1 MDSIELTR
9 LERRARLGYELARAR
24 RALVGVL
31 PVLAI
36 VGIAA
41 LLTHRPSSTVAFG
54 LVTAAAGAFMLWY
67 GRDPQRAVLP
77 GVAAGLIPLVA
88 ALCANHFHHCGP
100 DGCTSWCVPA
110 CTAGGVVAGIAVAW
124 VGVTRRAGVRFW
136 VSASGLALL
145 TGAMGC
151 ACVGYSGV
159 GGLALGYGV
168 GVVPLLLRGQRTA

>member
-1 MDSIELTR
+1 MDSTELAR
-9 LERRARLGYELARAR
+9 IERRARRGYELARAR
-24 RALVGVL
+24 RALIGVL

-36 VGIAA
+36 VWLAT
-41 LLTHRPSSTVAFG
+41 LFTHRPTSTVAFG
-54 LVTAAAGAFMLWY
+54 LATALAGALMLWY

-110 CTAGGVVAGIAVAW
+110 CTAGGVVAGLAVAW
-124 VGVTRRAGVRFW
+124 VGVARRAGVRFW

-159 GGLALGYGV
+159 LGLAVGYLV
-168 GVVPLLLRGQRTA
+168 GAAPLVLRRPRAA